1 MFENRCHSSSMILFS
16 FSRHLSTFDMSG
28 QGHQFS
34 RINLVF
40 PEKVII
46 NKNSKPFLCLQTLFL
61 GSCDTSLFPKVLVL
75 RASRPPGKLYGSL
88 AWARG
93 GSVGRSPLQQYWPNC
108 EQSGE
113 LRLEKN
119 GFENSSC
126 KENHNSYVLFV

>member
-1 MFENRCHSSSMILFS
+1 
-16 FSRHLSTFDMSG
+16 MSG
-28 QGHQFS
+28 QGQQFS
-34 RINLVF
+34 MINLVF
-40 PEKVII
+40 PEKVIFNQKQQAI
-46 NKNSKPFLCLQTLFL
+46 PVSSNPIYV
-61 GSCDTSLFPKVLVL
+61 GSRDTPLFPKVLVL
-75 RASRPPGKLYGSL
+75 RAPCPPGKLYGSL
-88 AWARG
+88 AWAGG